1 MYPAS
6 QLDGNEDEDGN
17 LIEDVVVRE
26 LRKMKANKKHL
37 SQGFWKSLIVRHKLS
52 GMTSDALVQPTV
64 AEGVSREL
72 DAALKLCHE
81 ANPARRSCTRLQ
93 RYLKYTD
100 TMNSTE
106 VFGVLKASYP
116 SPSLSS
122 SMSRAMLE
130 IVLEWCGRVR
140 ADEKY
145 PEYFKVVRCSLDQIM
160 TQMWQ
165 RASSDGLSRSHFLR
179 TQRATLRMFLDMS
192 LATKLDRDTS
202 NGDKLEHAEIEA
214 MLRSSAIGGELFA
227 AEVLDLESLTFVAE
241 IERRLGDL
249 EDNGYNLT
257 EQSNMKRILMATTA
271 GMEMDV
277 WESFQDKQIKVAFL
291 GSEICAAVDNHNDE
305 WQRRYDCRLKTA
317 AVSRNKVVRK
327 PWDRRWTH
335 PWDSLD
341 D

>member
-1 MYPAS
+1 MGKRAKPAPSPKQRSRPAGVQAKKPKLTVKKNKDEGRDGPTKSARAPDKPQRKLWRRDSREQAKRAVRLKLGMYPAS

-52 GMTSDALVQPTV
+52 GMTSDSLVQPTV
-64 AEGVSREL
+64 AEGFSREL

-122 SMSRAMLE
+122 SMSRGMLE

-165 RASSDGLSRSHFLR
+165 RASSDGLSRSHFF
-179 TQRATLRMFLDMS
+179 A
-192 LATKLDRDTS
+192 
-202 NGDKLEHAEIEA
+202 
-214 MLRSSAIGGELFA
+214 RSA
-227 AEVLDLESLTFVAE
+227 
-241 IERRLGDL
+241 RR
-249 EDNGYNLT
+249 
-257 EQSNMKRILMATTA
+257 
-271 GMEMDV
+271 
-277 WESFQDKQIKVAFL
+277 
-291 GSEICAAVDNHNDE
+291 
-305 WQRRYDCRLKTA
+305 
-317 AVSRNKVVRK
+317 
-327 PWDRRWTH
+327 
-335 PWDSLD
+335 
-341 D
+341 